1 MAKDERLEALMEERA
16 RQDAALAEFEEAI
29 GRLGRF
35 GTVDLPEGFLRD
47 FDEACEVTPAARPEG
62 VAVWNGIRA

>member
-1 MAKDERLEALMEERA
+1 MAKDERLEALLEERA

-35 GTVDLPEGFLRD
+35 DTVDLPEGFFRD
-47 FDEACEVTPAARPEG
+47 FDEACELPSAP
-62 VAVWNGIRA
+62 VATGDIAWMGIRA